1 MALNRPGWTISSSLS
16 RLAVG
21 EFWPDQATSSTKLTL
36 HILTCSAVKVLNLTA
51 LVQLHTEVVYY
62 VFYPQGRSESSKSA
76 HQEKDKPILAEG
88 YDSV

>member
-51 LVQLHTEVVYY
+51 LVQLHTEIVYNVFLPSGSIRVV
-62 VFYPQGRSESSKSA
+62 
-76 HQEKDKPILAEG
+76 QERTPGKG
-88 YDSV
+88 